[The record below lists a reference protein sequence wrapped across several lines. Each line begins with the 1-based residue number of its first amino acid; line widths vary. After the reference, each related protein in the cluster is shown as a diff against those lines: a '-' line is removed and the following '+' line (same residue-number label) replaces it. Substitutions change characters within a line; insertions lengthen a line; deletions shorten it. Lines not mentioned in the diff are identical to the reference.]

1 MFRKYIK
8 KYLLYNELV
17 KFKPYCV
24 SHIALLG
31 LFISEILA
39 IIYTFILHNEDPNA
53 DYIIE
58 YSFAFELSHFFAFM
72 FFGFGVLLLFSLQ
85 FLIKTFFKKSF
96 ITNNKYLLNNKIY
109 HIFWVVGSY
118 ISIIL
123 AFSTLIYIL
132 KLIGEGIEWLY
143 YQYLK

>member
-1 MFRKYIK
+1 MIGKYIN
-8 KYLLYNELV
+8 KYSFYNKLV
-17 KFKPYCV
+17 KIKPFCV
-24 SHIALLG
+24 SHIAVLG

-39 IIYTFILHNEDPNA
+39 IIYAFILHNEDPNA

-58 YSFAFELSHFFAFM
+58 FSLAFELSHFFAFM
-72 FFGFGVLLLFSLQ
+72 FFGFGVFLLFSSQ

-96 ITNNKYLLNNKIY
+96 ITNNEYLLNNRIY
-109 HIFWVVGSY
+109 HIFWVLGSY

-123 AFSTLIYIL
+123 AFGTLIYIL